1 MLITLLPIVA
11 ALLLLMV
18 TGGVLLT
25 AAVALLLVWFSLFSL
40 LASRLSFNEAM
51 DVVVGV
57 DELLDVVVAG
67 KETELVV
74 ALLGWMPVLGGVAVA
89 AAAGSFL
96 KNISRLLCN

>member
-1 MLITLLPIVA
+1 MQITLLPIVA
-11 ALLLLMV
+11 VLLLLV
-18 TGGVLLT
+18 TDGELLT
-25 AAVALLLVWFSLFSL
+25 AALALLLVWFSLFSL

-74 ALLGWMPVLGGVAVA
+74 ALLGGMPLLGVVVA

>member
-11 ALLLLMV
+11 GLLLLV
-18 TGGVLLT
+18 TDGALLT
-25 AAVALLLVWFSLFSL
+25 TALALLLVWFSLFSL

-51 DVVVGV
+51 DVVVGA
-57 DELLDVVVAG
+57 DELLEVVVAG

-74 ALLGWMPVLGGVAVA
+74 ALLGWMPLLGVVVDA
-89 AAAGSFL
+89 AAASFL